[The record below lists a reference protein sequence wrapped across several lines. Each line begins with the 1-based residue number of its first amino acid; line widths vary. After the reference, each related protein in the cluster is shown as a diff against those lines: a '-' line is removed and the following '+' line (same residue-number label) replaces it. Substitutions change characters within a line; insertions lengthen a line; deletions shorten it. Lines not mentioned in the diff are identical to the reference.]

1 VTKAKERWPE
11 IGRATEYLGGVCE
24 RGTSTMDDLATW
36 EIRDLSRP
44 LADEYAQRNVTNGAE
59 SGREAEVGGP
69 QYERRRRGTAIAPGP
84 GRAKGSPC
92 TDDFAEGTM
101 SETTI
106 STNVSPKLTKVM
118 ELARK
123 DPGLRLRSLAHVL
136 DEQLLM
142 RSFHQL
148 RKDAAVGVDAV
159 AKEEYGRDLEANI
172 RSLHERM
179 KASRY
184 RHQPIRRV
192 HIPKANGKLRPLG
205 ISCTEDKIVQGA
217 LTTLL
222 TAVYEPVFL
231 NCSYGFR
238 PGRSAHDAITA
249 LHGITGEV
257 TWILEADIEAFFD
270 SIDRK
275 KLMDELRKRID
286 DESLLRL
293 IGKCL
298 HVGVLEGEH
307 YSEPDVGTAQGSS
320 LSPLL
325 GNVYLHYALDEWF
338 ARDIVP
344 RLNGTARLIR
354 YADDFVIG
362 FARKEDAER
371 VLRVLPQRL
380 GRYSLRLSPEKTRL
394 VRFGRPTGDDDDD
407 GNGTFDFLG
416 FSWYWGRRENAWTV
430 HVKTRTSRLT
440 RALVAIAE
448 WCRKHRHDPV
458 REQHIGLKRRLQGH
472 YNYFAV
478 RTNERTVW
486 RLLYWAT
493 RIWRKTLSRR
503 SQRSSI
509 TWPRFM
515 RMERALPLPR
525 PKMKRLWWSPVT

>member
-1 VTKAKERWPE
+1 
-11 IGRATEYLGGVCE
+11 
-24 RGTSTMDDLATW
+24 
-36 EIRDLSRP
+36 
-44 LADEYAQRNVTNGAE
+44 
-59 SGREAEVGGP
+59 
-69 QYERRRRGTAIAPGP
+69 
-84 GRAKGSPC
+84 
-92 TDDFAEGTM
+92 M
-101 SETTI
+101 SETTS
-106 STNVSPKLTKVM
+106 STDTSPKLTKVM

-136 DEQLLM
+136 DEHLLTQ
-142 RSFHQL
+142 SFHQL

-159 AKEEYGRDLEANI
+159 TKEEYGRDLEANI

-179 KASRY
+179 KTARY

-205 ISCTEDKIVQGA
+205 ISCTNDKVVQGA
-217 LTTLL
+217 LTRLL
-222 TAVYEPVFL
+222 TAIYEPVFL
-231 NCSYGFR
+231 DCSYGFR

-249 LHGITGEV
+249 LHGATGEV
-257 TWILEADIEAFFD
+257 AWILEADIEGFFD

-275 KLMDELRKRID
+275 QLMVELRKRID

-293 IGKCL
+293 VGKCL
-298 HVGVLEGEH
+298 HVGVLEGEQ

-338 ARDIVP
+338 TRDVVP
-344 RLNGTARLIR
+344 RLNGPAKLVR
-354 YADDFVIG
+354 YADDFAIG
-362 FARKEDAER
+362 FAREEDAER
-371 VLRVLPQRL
+371 VLRVLSQRL
-380 GRYSLRLSPEKTRL
+380 GRYNLRLNPAKTRL
-394 VRFGRPTGDDDDD
+394 IRFARPAGDDDDGR

-416 FSWYWGRRENAWTV
+416 FTWHWGRRGDAWSV
-430 HVKTRTSRLT
+430 HVKTLTSRLT
-440 RALVAIAE
+440 RALVAISE

-472 YNYFAV
+472 FNYFAV
-478 RTNERTVW
+478 STNERTVW

-493 RIWRKTLSRR
+493 RIWRKVLSRR
-503 SQRSSI
+503 SQRSRI

-525 PKMKRLWWSPVT
+525 PKVKRLWRSAAT

>member
-1 VTKAKERWPE
+1 
-11 IGRATEYLGGVCE
+11 
-24 RGTSTMDDLATW
+24 
-36 EIRDLSRP
+36 
-44 LADEYAQRNVTNGAE
+44 
-59 SGREAEVGGP
+59 
-69 QYERRRRGTAIAPGP
+69 
-84 GRAKGSPC
+84 
-92 TDDFAEGTM
+92 M

-106 STNVSPKLTKVM
+106 STNLSPKLTKVM

-136 DEQLLM
+136 DEHLLT
-142 RSFHQL
+142 RTFHQL

-159 AKEEYGRDLEANI
+159 TKEEYGRNLEANI

-179 KASRY
+179 KAARY

-192 HIPKANGKLRPLG
+192 HIPKANGTLRPLG

-222 TAVYEPVFL
+222 TAIYEPVFL
-231 NCSYGFR
+231 SCSYGFR

-249 LHGITGEV
+249 LHGVTGEV

-270 SIDRK
+270 SIDRR
-275 KLMDELRKRID
+275 KLMEELSKRID

-293 IGKCL
+293 VGKCL
-298 HVGVLEGEH
+298 NVGVLEGDA

-338 ARDIVP
+338 ARDVVP
-344 RLNGTARLIR
+344 RLRGLAKLVR

-362 FARKEDAER
+362 FERKEDAER
-371 VLRVLPQRL
+371 VLQVIPQRL
-380 GRYSLRLSPEKTRL
+380 QRYGLRLSPEKTRL
-394 VRFGRPTGDDDDD
+394 IQFARPGKDDDGG

-416 FSWYWGRRENAWTV
+416 FTWYWSRPRNEWTV
-430 HVKTRTSRLT
+430 NVKTRTSRLT

-448 WCRKHRHDPV
+448 WCRKCRHDPV
-458 REQHIGLKRRLQGH
+458 REQHVGLKRRLQGH

-478 RTNERTVW
+478 STNRRAVW
-486 RLLYWAT
+486 RLLYWTT
-493 RIWRKTLSRR
+493 RIWRRTLSRR
-503 SQRSSI
+503 SQRSRI
-509 TWPRFM
+509 TWPRFN
-515 RMERALPLPR
+515 RIERALPLPR
-525 PKMKRLWWSPVT
+525 PKLKRLWWSPAT

>member
-1 VTKAKERWPE
+1 
-11 IGRATEYLGGVCE
+11 
-24 RGTSTMDDLATW
+24 M
-36 EIRDLSRP
+36 
-44 LADEYAQRNVTNGAE
+44 
-59 SGREAEVGGP
+59 
-69 QYERRRRGTAIAPGP
+69 
-84 GRAKGSPC
+84 
-92 TDDFAEGTM
+92 DDFAEGTM

-106 STNVSPKLTKVM
+106 STNLSPKLTKVV

-136 DEQLLM
+136 DEHLLK

-148 RKDAAVGVDAV
+148 RKDAAVGVDEV
-159 AKEEYGRDLEANI
+159 SKEEYGRNLEANI

-179 KASRY
+179 KAARY

-192 HIPKANGKLRPLG
+192 HISKANGKLRPLG

-222 TAVYEPVFL
+222 TAIYEPVFL
-231 NCSYGFR
+231 SCSYGFR

-249 LHGITGEV
+249 LHGIAGEV

-270 SIDRK
+270 SIDRR
-275 KLMDELRKRID
+275 KLMDELRRRID

-293 IGKCL
+293 VGKCL
-298 HVGVLEGEH
+298 HVGVLEGEA
-307 YSEPDVGTAQGSS
+307 YSEPEVGTAQGSS

-338 ARDIVP
+338 VRDVVP
-344 RLNGTARLIR
+344 RLRGPAQLVR

-362 FARKEDAER
+362 FRHKEDAER
-371 VLRVLPQRL
+371 VLRVLSQRL
-380 GRYSLRLSPEKTRL
+380 DRYGLRLSPEKTRL
-394 VRFGRPTGDDDDD
+394 IPFRRPQGDDDGR

-416 FSWYWGRRENAWTV
+416 FTWYWGRRGGWSV
-430 HVKTRTSRLT
+430 RVKTRTSRMT

-448 WCRKHRHDPV
+448 WCRHHRHAPV
-458 REQHIGLKRRLQGH
+458 REQHVGLKRRLQGH
-472 YNYFAV
+472 FNYFAV
-478 RTNERTVW
+478 STNDRAVW

-493 RIWRKTLSRR
+493 RIWRKALSRR
-503 SQRSSI
+503 SQRSRM

-525 PKMKRLWWSPVT
+525 PRLKRLWWSPAT